1 MSLAI
6 LILTRNE
13 EEHIERCIA
22 SVRSFAKEA
31 FVVDS
36 YSTDRTAKLAESAGA
51 KVYRNSFVNHA
62 AQLNWGLDNIPL
74 ATDWVMRLD
83 ADEYATPEL
92 ADEIAAS
99 LDTLPDDVSGL
110 YVTRRVYFM
119 GKWIRHGGYYPTR
132 LLRIWR
138 RGRGRCEQRWMD
150 EHIQLAA
157 GRTITLRNDIVD
169 DNRHGLTS
177 WIDKHNHYATR
188 EAAEVL
194 SARHGFAKLGGV
206 EPKCFGTQEQRK
218 RWVKER
224 LYARLP
230 LGLRAILYFTLRY
243 FVRGGFL
250 DGYPGLV
257 FHVLQGSSR
266 SNRRC
271 VPRASTRRRFSPE
284 TTASISTDRR
294 TQGKLASINSEQ
306 IGIPAPAAEAT
317 EPPRFAWRPPLTKRV
332 ASKASAHD
340 RESRQGRDRPR

>member
-1 MSLAI
+1 
-6 LILTRNE
+6 
-13 EEHIERCIA
+13 
-22 SVRSFAKEA
+22 
-31 FVVDS
+31 
-36 YSTDRTAKLAESAGA
+36 
-51 KVYRNSFVNHA
+51 
-62 AQLNWGLDNIPL
+62 
-74 ATDWVMRLD
+74 
-83 ADEYATPEL
+83 
-92 ADEIAAS
+92 
-99 LDTLPDDVSGL
+99 
-110 YVTRRVYFM
+110 
-119 GKWIRHGGYYPTR
+119 
-132 LLRIWR
+132 
-138 RGRGRCEQRWMD
+138 MD

-257 FHVLQGSSR
+257 FHVLQGFWY
-266 SNRRC
+266 
-271 VPRASTRRRFSPE
+271 RFLVDAKVFE
-284 TTASISTDRR
+284 IEQKMR
-294 TQGKLASINSEQ
+294 TESLDAKTILA
-306 IGIPAPAAEAT
+306 
-317 EPPRFAWRPPLTKRV
+317 
-332 ASKASAHD
+332 
-340 RESRQGRDRPR
+340 RDYGVHID